1 MSHDPFS
8 AATDEPVLQRA
19 WAMLRRRQLLAGV
32 VSLTLAA
39 SAAGFAKYLPDLYQA
54 SALVLV
60 ERQMSEAVARP
71 GVNGELEN
79 RLQVIKQEILSR
91 ARLTE
96 LIDKFNLYAPLRR
109 HSSMETAL
117 DQTRRDIQ
125 IETTGPEQVNGR
137 TKTVAFRLIYTGED
151 RDTVAA
157 VTNALASFYVAQN
170 DRMRTEEATRTAAFL
185 NGRLID
191 AKKELDHYEE
201 NVRAFTA
208 QHVVDLPQQTGV
220 TLASITR
227 LNDQLR
233 LNGEQQLNV
242 MEQRQRLLEG
252 VTVELQ
258 AQNLTSTAAPQLTG
272 DPADLPRRISRMKD
286 ELQQLETKS
295 TARHPDVIRMKEQLA
310 GLEREAA
317 ARDDAEQKAAAAPGA
332 TAEPSKDLPPARRR
346 ALEHLD
352 GELAR
357 LKQTET
363 DSRSGIA
370 AFERRLEGVPA
381 VQQAFQVVSRDQ
393 QAAKEQYDS
402 LMKRYDEAQ
411 LVASM
416 ETDRQGERFRVLET
430 AIPPEGPKAPNRLR
444 LLLMGLLLAA
454 GAAAGAVLISEQMD
468 STFHSLD
475 DLRKFTRVPVL
486 AAIPSIDSAAGRRR
500 AYFVAAVVSALVVIG
515 LAGAASARYARGNE
529 QLVRLLART
538 SS

>member
-19 WAMLRRRQLLAGV
+19 WAMLRRRRLLAAV

-71 GVNGELEN
+71 TANGELEN

-96 LIDKFNLYAPLRR
+96 LIEKFNLYAPLRR

-157 VTNALASFYVAQN
+157 VTNALAAFYVAQN
-170 DRMRTEEATRTAAFL
+170 DRMRSEEATRTAAFL

-252 VTVELQ
+252 VTLELQ
-258 AQNLTSTAAPQLTG
+258 AQNLTSTAAPQLSG

-286 ELQQLETKS
+286 DLQQLETKS

-332 TAEPSKDLPPARRR
+332 TPEPSKDLPPARRR

-357 LKQTET
+357 LKQTEI
-363 DSRSGIA
+363 DSRAGIA
-370 AFERRLEGVPA
+370 GFERRLEGVPA

-454 GAAAGAVLISEQMD
+454 GAAAAAVLASEQMD
-468 STFHSLD
+468 SSFHSLD
-475 DLRKFTRVPVL
+475 ELRRFTRVPVL
-486 AAIPSIDSAAGRRR
+486 ASIPAIDSAAGRRR
-500 AYFVAAVVSALVVIG
+500 AYVVVAVVSALVVIG
-515 LAGAASARYARGNE
+515 LAGAASARYAHGNE